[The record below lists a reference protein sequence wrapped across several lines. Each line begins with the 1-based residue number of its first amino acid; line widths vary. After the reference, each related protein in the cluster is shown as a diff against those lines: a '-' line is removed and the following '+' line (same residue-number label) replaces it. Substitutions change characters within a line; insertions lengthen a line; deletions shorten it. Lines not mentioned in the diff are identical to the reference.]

1 ESSIKKVIFSFIPS
15 LGMGLWRILCFLIF
29 LGKSWGQEQI
39 YVISAPKVFLVGAP
53 ENIVI
58 QGYGYSEAFDA
69 TISIKH
75 FPNKYF
81 SYSSG
86 YVHLSKENKFQNA
99 TVLTIQ
105 PKQFPGGQNLLSY
118 VYLEVISKHF
128 SKLKK
133 IPVTSDN
140 EFLFIQTDKPAY
152 IPHESDHGSATG
164 VYHNQ
169 YLLDSVP
176 MHLFS
181 ALLRIYGVWTVK
193 ASYKEDFSTTG
204 TTYFEIKPHGGFS
217 EEAEVPG
224 IKYILSPYT
233 LNLFATPLFLKPGI
247 PYSIKVKT
255 NVTDL
260 PEENQAGKHYR
271 AIPYSSVSQSYLSID
286 WTENSKAL
294 LVGEYLNITFAAK
307 SPYSHKITHY
317 NYFILSKGKIIQF
330 GTKEKIPGS
339 SYESINIQV
348 TQNMV
353 PSARLLVY
361 YIITG
366 ETAELVSDSI
376 VFNIG
381 GKNWTQLQLF
391 HALEKSD
398 LGCGAGGGRDS
409 ADVFHRAGLTFIT
422 NANVDDSQENDEP
435 CKEILRRKRNLKEKI
450 DEQATKY
457 KYPLLRKCC
466 YDGARHDYESCE
478 KRAERITVGPRCIQA
493 FKECCLL
500 ANQIRAEETHKHRY
514 VGGRHFLMEHRHG
527 TYERRLLWQD
537 HMCSDLM
544 SKTTGSQ
551 GSLWPCSEI
560 MKMVFGE
567 GHCRSPIQEGR
578 YGLWTIKAKYKE
590 DFTTT
595 GTGSFKVKRPEKIAP
610 QCEPYKQRRTLHY
623 EQCPRELIRNSKG
636 ESTTEL
642 VSDSVCLNIEE
653 KCGNQLQVFGASGK
667 SDQACGASGGRN
679 NAEVFDA
686 AGLTVLTNANANDSQ
701 QTASQFKHPFI
712 QKCCYDGARE
722 SEDSCMER
730 AVRITFGPRCI
741 AAFSQCCSLAS
752 ELRNSSAYKVP
763 ILGRAPGM
771 CKSSCSL
778 YSAVGGYQV
787 DFVLPPEVIP
797 NLI

>member
-1 ESSIKKVIFSFIPS
+1 
-15 LGMGLWRILCFLIF
+15 MGLWRILCFLIF

-152 IPHESDHGSATG
+152 IPHESVKVR
-164 VYHNQ
+164 VYSLND
-169 YLLDSVP
+169 DSMPAKRETVLTFIDP
-176 MHLFS
+176 DGLEFDVVGENDYYGITS
-181 ALLRIYGVWTVK
+181 FPDFKIPSYPEYGVWTVK

-204 TTYFEIKPHGGFS
+204 TTYFEIKPHEPESNFIGYKNFKNFEITIKARYFHNQVVTEAQVFVFFGIRQDNGKEMMQKAKQSTKLINGIAQVTFDSETAIKELSYNSLEDLNDKYLYIAVTVVEATGGFS

-247 PYSIKVKT
+247 PYSIKVQVKDSFDQLVGGVPVILNAQTVDVNQETSDLEPRKSVTSLSNGVASFLVYLPSRVMALEFSVKT

-514 VGGRHFLMEHRHG
+514 VGGRH
-527 TYERRLLWQD
+527 
-537 HMCSDLM
+537 
-544 SKTTGSQ
+544 
-551 GSLWPCSEI
+551 
-560 MKMVFGE
+560 
-567 GHCRSPIQEGR
+567 
-578 YGLWTIKAKYKE
+578 
-590 DFTTT
+590 
-595 GTGSFKVKRPEKIAP
+595 
-610 QCEPYKQRRTLHY
+610 
-623 EQCPRELIRNSKG
+623 
-636 ESTTEL
+636 
-642 VSDSVCLNIEE
+642 
-653 KCGNQLQVFGASGK
+653 
-667 SDQACGASGGRN
+667 
-679 NAEVFDA
+679 
-686 AGLTVLTNANANDSQ
+686 
-701 QTASQFKHPFI
+701 
-712 QKCCYDGARE
+712 
-722 SEDSCMER
+722 
-730 AVRITFGPRCI
+730 
-741 AAFSQCCSLAS
+741 
-752 ELRNSSAYKVP
+752 
-763 ILGRAPGM
+763 
-771 CKSSCSL
+771 
-778 YSAVGGYQV
+778 
-787 DFVLPPEVIP
+787 
-797 NLI
+797 

>member
-1 ESSIKKVIFSFIPS
+1 
-15 LGMGLWRILCFLIF
+15 MGLWRILCFLIF

-152 IPHESDHGSATG
+152 IPHESVKVR
-164 VYHNQ
+164 VYSLND
-169 YLLDSVP
+169 DSMPAKRETVLTFIDP
-176 MHLFS
+176 DGLEFDVVGENDYYGITS
-181 ALLRIYGVWTVK
+181 FPDFKIPSYPEYGVWTVK

-204 TTYFEIKPHGGFS
+204 TTYFEIKPHVLPYFFVSIEPESNFIGYKNFKNFEITIKARYFHNQVVTEAQVFVFFGIRQDNGKEMMQKAKQSTKLINGIAQVTFDSETAIKELSYNSLEDLNDKYLYIAVTVVEATGGFS

-247 PYSIKVKT
+247 PYSIKVQVKDSFDQLVGGVPVILNAQTVDVNQETSDLEPRKSVTSLSNGVASFLVYLPSRVMALEFSVKT

-514 VGGRHFLMEHRHG
+514 VGGRH
-527 TYERRLLWQD
+527 
-537 HMCSDLM
+537 
-544 SKTTGSQ
+544 
-551 GSLWPCSEI
+551 
-560 MKMVFGE
+560 
-567 GHCRSPIQEGR
+567 
-578 YGLWTIKAKYKE
+578 
-590 DFTTT
+590 
-595 GTGSFKVKRPEKIAP
+595 
-610 QCEPYKQRRTLHY
+610 
-623 EQCPRELIRNSKG
+623 
-636 ESTTEL
+636 
-642 VSDSVCLNIEE
+642 
-653 KCGNQLQVFGASGK
+653 
-667 SDQACGASGGRN
+667 
-679 NAEVFDA
+679 
-686 AGLTVLTNANANDSQ
+686 
-701 QTASQFKHPFI
+701 
-712 QKCCYDGARE
+712 
-722 SEDSCMER
+722 
-730 AVRITFGPRCI
+730 
-741 AAFSQCCSLAS
+741 
-752 ELRNSSAYKVP
+752 
-763 ILGRAPGM
+763 
-771 CKSSCSL
+771 
-778 YSAVGGYQV
+778 
-787 DFVLPPEVIP
+787 
-797 NLI
+797 